1 VGGERDPAL
10 VAAFPFDEVGA
21 RAPWRWRGAAV
32 RLYAN
37 LLGTIPNTLSGT
49 IQKRSA

>member
-1 VGGERDPAL
+1 VVGGERDPAL

-21 RAPWRWRGAAV
+21 RAHWPWRGAAL

-37 LLGTIPNTLSGT
+37 LLGTIP
-49 IQKRSA
+49 KRSA

>member
-1 VGGERDPAL
+1 MGGERDPAL

-21 RAPWRWRGAAV
+21 RAPWPWRGAAL

-37 LLGTIPNTLSGT
+37 LLDTIPT
-49 IQKRSA
+49 RSVA